1 MSFVDAP
8 ACIRFIVQA
17 LSLEATVACKPKL
30 PFDIAFM
37 ISKGHESG
45 ITLVVA
51 QEAVVNLKLEV
62 GSVGEQ
68 VTVKGGQP
76 LIFTA
81 SAYSPSAGVIQDP
94 PTNPR
99 PIHFDLLLTSIIP
112 PCLSA

>member
-51 QEAVVNLKLEV
+51 EEAVVNLKLEV

-68 VTVKGGQP
+68 VTVKGGRT
-76 LIFTA
+76 LIFTG
-81 SAYSPSAGVIQDP
+81 SGDSPSAGVVSDTTTQPGEISFGRKQ
-94 PTNPR
+94 N
-99 PIHFDLLLTSIIP
+99 S
-112 PCLSA
+112 

>member
-51 QEAVVNLKLEV
+51 QEAGVNLKLEV

-68 VTVKGGQP
+68 VTVTGGQP
-76 LIFTA
+76 LVFKSSADSPTA
-81 SAYSPSAGVIQDP
+81 RVIQKTHPKP
-94 PTNPR
+94 PQN
-99 PIHFDLLLTSIIP
+99 
-112 PCLSA
+112 

>member
-8 ACIRFIVQA
+8 ACIRFIVQV

-37 ISKGHESG
+37 ITKGHESR

-68 VTVKGGQP
+68 VTSDLHGFSVQSIGGSDSRHDDKLAADSIRTEAEL
-76 LIFTA
+76 LIA
-81 SAYSPSAGVIQDP
+81 AGPVG
-94 PTNPR
+94 
-99 PIHFDLLLTSIIP
+99 
-112 PCLSA
+112 

>member
-8 ACIRFIVQA
+8 ACIRFIVQV

-37 ISKGHESG
+37 ISKGHESR

-51 QEAVVNLKLEV
+51 QEAVVSLKLEV

-68 VTVKGGQP
+68 VTVTGGQP
-76 LIFTA
+76 LIFTG
-81 SAYSPSAGVIQDP
+81 SAYSPSAGVIQD
-94 PTNPR
+94 TT
-99 PIHFDLLLTSIIP
+99 TSSRQIQFG
-112 PCLSA
+112 LKLNS